1 MSSST
6 NSFYSE
12 SGLDTSNSPPVDGT
26 GMKQVDEF
34 CAITTAQLDS
44 LIVTVQDLKR
54 TNVILLDKINQNSVI
69 LTAILQNMQE
79 SNRKS
84 IADSSGFEW
93 KSKNSNVKKSLNWI
107 VKQIQIT
114 GKNSILPSQLGLKW
128 NSEFPNTDPSWVTET
143 KANGLKKGIKR
154 FVKDYGNGILSVEDT
169 TNHAM
174 AKILFN
180 H

>member
-1 MSSST
+1 
-6 NSFYSE
+6 
-12 SGLDTSNSPPVDGT
+12 
-26 GMKQVDEF
+26 MKQVDEF
-34 CAITTAQLDS
+34 CAITTAQLGS
-44 LIVTVQDLKR
+44 LIKTVQSLTV
-54 TNVILLDKINQNSVI
+54 TNAILLDKMNQNSVM
-69 LTAILQNMQE
+69 LTAILQNLQE

-107 VKQIQIT
+107 VKQIGLT
-114 GKNSILPSQLGLKW
+114 ADKKSILPSQLGLKW
-128 NSEFPNTDPSWVTET
+128 NSEFPNTDPPWVTET
-143 KANGLKKGIKR
+143 KPNGLKKGIKR

-180 H
+180 LN